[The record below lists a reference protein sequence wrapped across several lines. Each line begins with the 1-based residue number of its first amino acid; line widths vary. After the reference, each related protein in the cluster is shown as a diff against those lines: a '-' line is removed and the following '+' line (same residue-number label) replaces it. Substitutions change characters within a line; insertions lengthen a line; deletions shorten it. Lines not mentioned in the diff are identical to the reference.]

1 MHSFWSGGCAH
12 SAHGQ
17 WDAGSKG
24 SPCVP
29 AEVKSRHPTGWTSP
43 SSHHFHPHWASSQ
56 FHHIPLDFPELL
68 FSLVLSLVEQETSC
82 DFLSP
87 REAEGNER
95 SGQKG
100 QRAPQPSFCIW
111 AITPSTK
118 HGILPW
124 NFSCP
129 GMGTASA
136 GIPRPTAERK
146 GGSSTLDLFPS

>member
-1 MHSFWSGGCAH
+1 MVSGMQGPRALPVFLQKLNQ
-12 SAHGQ
+12 GTQ
-17 WDAGSKG
+17 Q
-24 SPCVP
+24 
-29 AEVKSRHPTGWTSP
+29 AEHLPPVTTFTLTELPL
-43 SSHHFHPHWASSQ
+43 SSTTLHWISQ
-56 FHHIPLDFPELL
+56 S
-68 FSLVLSLVEQETSC
+68 FSLVLSLVEQETSS